1 MTHTVFLALGSNL
14 GDRLKNLRAA
24 IALLSPVVQ
33 PVACSPVYETPPWGF
48 EDQPKF
54 LNQVLQAHTQ
64 FLPEELLDHL
74 KGIEKTLGRQETF
87 RYGPRT
93 VDLDIIFYDDLVFVS
108 ERLQIPHP
116 RLANRAFVLLP
127 LAQLAP
133 EIIHPIEGLTVREML
148 ASTITEGITL
158 FSPGGCGNLQQDDPE
173 IP

>member
-24 IALLSPVVQ
+24 IALLSPAVQ

-48 EDQPKF
+48 VDQPKF
-54 LNQVLQAHTQ
+54 LNLVLQARTQ

-87 RYGPRT
+87 RFGPRI
-93 VDLDIIFYDDLVFVS
+93 VDLDIIFYDDLVFIS
-108 ERLQIPHP
+108 ERLEIPHP

-133 EIIHPIEGLTVREML
+133 EISHPIEGLTVREML
-148 ASTITEGITL
+148 ASTTTEGISW
-158 FSPGGCGNLQQDDPE
+158 FASGECGSLTNDNPR

>member
-24 IALLSPVVQ
+24 IALLSPDVQ

-54 LNQVLQAHTQ
+54 LNQVLQARTQ
-64 FLPEELLDHL
+64 LLPEELLDHL

-87 RYGPRT
+87 RFGPRN

-127 LAQLAP
+127 LAQVAP
-133 EIIHPIEGLTVREML
+133 EISHPIEGLTVLEML
-148 ASTITEGITL
+148 ASTTTEGITL
-158 FSPGGCGNLQQDDPE
+158 FSSGGCEKLLQDDQE